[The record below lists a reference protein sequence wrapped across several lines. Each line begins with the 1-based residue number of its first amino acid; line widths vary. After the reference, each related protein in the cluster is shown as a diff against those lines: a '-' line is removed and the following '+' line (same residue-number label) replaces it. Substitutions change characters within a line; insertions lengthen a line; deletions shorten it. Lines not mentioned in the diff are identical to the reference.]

1 MNNLKAKTSHLK
13 IKEIEQADALFY
25 IAAHKFP
32 DLEHEESVQGAIE
45 HFKNFRMFMREY
57 FILRGNEKD
66 FKGKYLEGFFKNP
79 KWWVGIY
86 DGNKLVGT
94 EYFTF
99 RDKRMFSGFLFADSR
114 EIAQELI
121 TQLYEKAK
129 KTVPELDV
137 IESLHFTNVDEY
149 DISYREETGYRA
161 WAWLDEKDVRGKDS
175 RISFMKKV
183 VSEWEENNERT

>member
-1 MNNLKAKTSHLK
+1 
-13 IKEIEQADALFY
+13 
-25 IAAHKFP
+25 
-32 DLEHEESVQGAIE
+32 
-45 HFKNFRMFMREY
+45 MREY

-114 EIAQELI
+114 EIAQELV
-121 TQLYEKAK
+121 TQ
-129 KTVPELDV
+129 
-137 IESLHFTNVDEY
+137 FNF
-149 DISYREETGYRA
+149 IS
-161 WAWLDEKDVRGKDS
+161 
-175 RISFMKKV
+175 II
-183 VSEWEENNERT
+183 